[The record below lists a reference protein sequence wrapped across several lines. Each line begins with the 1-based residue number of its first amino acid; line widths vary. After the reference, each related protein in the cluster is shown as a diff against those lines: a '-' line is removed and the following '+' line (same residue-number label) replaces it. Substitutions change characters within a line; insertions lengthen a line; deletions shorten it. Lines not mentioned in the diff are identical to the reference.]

1 MTGGQD
7 DKRSRRQ
14 VNGPAPSRPAHS
26 ATLGCMSSSSALVIG
41 EALTDVLVTG
51 DTEGEQA
58 HPGGSPFN
66 VAITLGRLGDTVSL
80 LTAIGEDD
88 RGDEIARHL
97 DESNVKLVPGSR
109 RAGATSTALAR
120 LQPDGSAVYEFD
132 IDWALPPEVDIAPT
146 TVTHAGSIALYLT
159 PGAARVEELLW
170 ERRHDSLI
178 TLDPNIRPA
187 LVGHHAEAV
196 ARIESLLHVV
206 DLVKLSDEDAAW
218 LYPSVDPATVLAHLV
233 ALGPGLAVMT
243 RGGEGSL
250 LASSAA
256 VVTVPSP
263 ATLVADTIG
272 AGDSYMGALIHRILT
287 TSLGPQ
293 LQARSE
299 LWAEELGALGA
310 FASHVAAI
318 TVSRS
323 GANPPW
329 LNELS

>member
-1 MTGGQD
+1 
-7 DKRSRRQ
+7 
-14 VNGPAPSRPAHS
+14 
-26 ATLGCMSSSSALVIG
+26 MSPSSALVIG
-41 EALTDVLVTG
+41 EALTDVLVT
-51 DTEGEQA
+51 DAGEQD

-80 LTAIGEDD
+80 LTAIGADH
-88 RGDEIARHL
+88 RGDEIAVRL
-97 DESNVKLVPGSR
+97 DESNVDLVPGSR
-109 RAGATSTALAR
+109 RAGPTSTALAR
-120 LQPDGSAVYEFD
+120 LEPDGSARYEFD
-132 IDWALPPEVDIAPT
+132 IDWDLPPDVDLAPT

-170 ERRHDSLI
+170 QRRHDSLI

-187 LVGHHAEAV
+187 LVGNHAEAV

-218 LYPSVDPATVLAHLV
+218 LYPGVAPAAVLAHLV

-243 RGGEGSL
+243 LGGEGSL

-256 VVTVPSP
+256 VVEVPAPPTV
-263 ATLVADTIG
+263 VADTIG
-272 AGDSYMGALIHRILT
+272 AGDSYMGALIHRVLT
-287 TSLGPQ
+287 TSLGAQ
-293 LQARSE
+293 LQSRSE
-299 LWAEELGALGA
+299 LWSEELAALGT